1 MEPNQIFRYCPRCG
15 AECTP
20 GKNPLTCPA
29 CSFCYFFNP
38 TCAAGAYIFD
48 SQGRAIF
55 IERAKEPAKGK
66 FAIPGGF
73 IDIGETAEDALRR
86 EVREEVGLE
95 IEEIEFLVT
104 YPNLYHF
111 RDVHYPVCD
120 FIFTAKAV
128 GAELAQALDGVA
140 GFQWRRIDEIDPDTL
155 AFPSL
160 RKSWEVLIQRMRT

>member
-1 MEPNQIFRYCPRCG
+1 MEPNQLFRYCPRC
-15 AECTP
+15 AAACIP

-38 TCAAGAYIFD
+38 TCAAGAYVFD
-48 SQGRAIF
+48 PQGRAIF

-66 FAIPGGF
+66 FALPGGF

-95 IEEIEFLVT
+95 IEGIAFLAS
-104 YPNLYHF
+104 YPNSYHY

-128 GAELAQALDGVA
+128 RAESAQALDGVSA
-140 GFQWRRIDEIDPDTL
+140 FRWLRIEEIDPTTL
-155 AFPSL
+155 AFPSI
-160 RKSWEVLIQRMRT
+160 RKSWELLRDRSG